1 MWWVCVCVCVAA
13 PHDRV
18 MPAVR
23 IKLLQVWQIKTTERK
38 RGERVWRIIFLASC
52 TFLFLGKKKKRKK
65 VIEKQPVF
73 SQPTL
78 VLVTKHRIH
87 CAMVAM
93 AMGAIYTYE
102 WGESPDAVGRL
113 SWWGAGAFAALTV
126 WETDFFW
133 PSLDASPLRLVV
145 MCHRGMHLNI
155 TSHLNE
161 PPLVRE
167 SASKI
172 QTMPFKTKIS
182 IKTI

>member
-1 MWWVCVCVCVAA
+1 MCVCVWQHLMTEWCQLWELNCYKSDRLRQQREREEREYEESSFWHHA
-13 PHDRV
+13 PFFS
-18 MPAVR
+18 
-23 IKLLQVWQIKTTERK
+23 WEK
-38 RGERVWRIIFLASC
+38 R
-52 TFLFLGKKKKRKK
+52 KKRKK

-161 PPLVRE
+161 PPPGERVC
-167 SASKI
+167 I
-172 QTMPFKTKIS
+172 
-182 IKTI
+182 